1 MPFSGC
7 THWYTDLYSDP
18 RRARDTAPFAHPF
31 RSPRT
36 SSPWASSPPGESR
49 THTARVLRQLHERRR
64 PVVITQ
70 NGRPTAVL
78 VSPEDFDDLTEE
90 RRLVAAVSDGLAD
103 VEAGRVV
110 ADEELELGASDRAS
124 RHGR

>member
-1 MPFSGC
+1 
-7 THWYTDLYSDP
+7 
-18 RRARDTAPFAHPF
+18 
-31 RSPRT
+31 
-36 SSPWASSPPGESR
+36 
-49 THTARVLRQLHERRR
+49 VLRQLHERRR